1 MTARQISIVPSA
13 HLPGQRSL
21 GVFVALVLAVS
32 CLVLLMFSSAGMMIF
47 LTGMVGAAAI
57 AWATWRWP
65 IGAAIVLAAIGPINR
80 FVILL
85 IFNVVSSPLLMT
97 AVRLWDDALVL
108 VLLVRVTHEAF
119 CRRKAPHIMYLD
131 VLVLFFIG
139 LSALYVFYPG
149 TLGGNSL
156 FNRFNGFR
164 FDALFLL
171 AYFVGR
177 GLSLKRRHVRWLV
190 LALIPTAVAVAV
202 VAVFQWALP
211 EQSSAFFNT
220 LNYDEF
226 MRQLGASGELFR
238 TRELA
243 GVEVARVSSLV
254 AGDLALSY
262 YQVFMIPFAAGL
274 FFVARKPLEQVG
286 AAAFLLAM
294 LAVVVLTVTRSA
306 ILAGAIVLIV
316 VTLVG
321 RGTGKMTA
329 ISGVVVALALAFL
342 LVSGL
347 TPSALAGLASPE
359 EGSAQEHAS
368 RITTSV
374 ELLEAEP
381 LGRGLATAGPL
392 AQRELLQGGFTNESW
407 YLQIAT
413 EIGVVGAVLFAA
425 ALFATVVAA
434 FISSTKVRDP
444 WLRTLTIGA
453 AGSGL
458 GFLMVGVVLHVWEF
472 SSLSAL
478 FWLMAGIAVRAP
490 RLEAEWEAE
499 ERLGA

>member
-1 MTARQISIVPSA
+1 MTARQISIVPA
-13 HLPGQRSL
+13 TALPGQRSL
-21 GVFVALVLAVS
+21 GLFVALVLATS
-32 CLVLLMFSSAGMMIF
+32 GLILFMFSTGGMMVF
-47 LTGMVGAAAI
+47 LAGIVGAAAI

-85 IFNVVSSPLLMT
+85 IFNLISSPLLMT
-97 AVRLWDDALVL
+97 AVRLWDDALVS
-108 VLLVRVTHEAF
+108 VLLLRVAHEAF
-119 CRRKAPHIMYLD
+119 CRRKAPHVMFLD
-131 VLVLFFIG
+131 LLVVFFIG
-139 LSALYVFYPG
+139 LTALYVFYPG
-149 TLGGNSL
+149 TLDGNSL

-177 GLSLKRRHVRWLV
+177 GLNLKRRHVRWLV
-190 LALIPTAVAVAV
+190 IALVPTATAVAVI
-202 VAVFQWALP
+202 AVFQWALP
-211 EQSSAFFNT
+211 AQSSAFFNL

-238 TRELA
+238 TRDLA
-243 GVEVARVSSLV
+243 GTEVPRVSSLV
-254 AGDLALSY
+254 TGDLTLAY
-262 YQVFMIPFAAGL
+262 YQMFMIPFAAGL
-274 FFVARKPLEQVG
+274 FFVARRPLEQAG
-286 AAAFLLAM
+286 AAALLLAM

-306 ILAGAIVLIV
+306 IIASAVALVV

-329 ISGVVVALALAFL
+329 ISGVVAALALGFL
-342 LVSGL
+342 LASGL
-347 TPSALAGLASPE
+347 TPTALAGLASPE

-374 ELLEAEP
+374 ELLEDEP

-413 EIGVVGAVLFAA
+413 EIGVAGALLFAA
-425 ALFATVVAA
+425 AVFGAVVAA
-434 FISSTKVRDP
+434 FISSSRVRDP
-444 WLRTLTIGA
+444 WLRTLTLGA

-478 FWLMAGIAVRAP
+478 FWLLAGIAVRAP

-499 ERLGA
+499 EGLAA